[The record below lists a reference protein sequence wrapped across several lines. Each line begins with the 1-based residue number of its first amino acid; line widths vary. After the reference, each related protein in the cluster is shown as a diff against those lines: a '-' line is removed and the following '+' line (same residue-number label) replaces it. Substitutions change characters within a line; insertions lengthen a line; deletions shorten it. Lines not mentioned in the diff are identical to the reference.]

1 MWFQF
6 GRWIALGIHFGS
18 PHRVSDA
25 PDTHLIHAAI
35 RVGTRTWSRNPRPVI
50 THLPIPSAVPAL
62 PVQMPPEYESGTSR
76 PLWR

>member
-35 RVGTRTWSRNPRPVI
+35 RVGTRTWSRNPRPD
-50 THLPIPSAVPAL
+50 HHALRPSTIL
-62 PVQMPPEYESGTSR
+62 R
-76 PLWR
+76 LR

>member
-25 PDTHLIHAAI
+25 RDTHLIHAAI
-35 RVGTRTWSRNPRPVI
+35 RVGTRTWSRNPRLAI
-50 THLPIPSAVPAL
+50 TPLPIPSAIPIR
-62 PVQMPPEYESGTSR
+62 PVQMPPEDEAAPSR

>member
-1 MWFQF
+1 MWLRF

-35 RVGTRTWSRNPRPVI
+35 RVGTRTWSRNPRPA
-50 THLPIPSAVPAL
+50 TAPLPIPSAIPTV
-62 PVQMPPEYESGTSR
+62 PVQMPPEHESPSP

>member
-18 PHRVSDA
+18 PHRGRAV
-25 PDTHLIHAAI
+25 PDTHVIHASL
-35 RVGTRTWSRNPRPVI
+35 RLGTREWSRDPRPAI
-50 THLPIPSAVPAL
+50 MHLPIPSAVPAL
-62 PVQMPPEYESGTSR
+62 PVQMPSEYKSAPSR